1 MAGRATALRL
11 LESTASRAAER
22 AWPAARLAC
31 GSRGPS
37 ARAASAPRPP
47 RSLRLQ
53 SRTLATAAIERGDY
67 KRLTADDVQAL
78 RQCLSTPDQSLLS
91 SLEGASNVE
100 ASELANFNE
109 DWMCVGTL
117 SSRPLTRQGQVPR
130 QLVGRDQAEVNGRGV
145 ESDGPSRA
153 GGAC

>member
-11 LESTASRAAER
+11 LESTASRTAER

-37 ARAASAPRPP
+37 ARSPAAPRPP
-47 RSLRLQ
+47 RALRLQ
-53 SRTLATAAIERGDY
+53 SRALATAAIERGDY

-100 ASELANFNE
+100 ASELATFNE

-117 SSRPLTRQGQVPR
+117 PSRSLTRQGQVSR
-130 QLVGRDQAEVNGRGV
+130 QLVGRDQAEVHGRGV
-145 ESDGPSRA
+145 EDHGPSRPGWA
-153 GGAC
+153 G